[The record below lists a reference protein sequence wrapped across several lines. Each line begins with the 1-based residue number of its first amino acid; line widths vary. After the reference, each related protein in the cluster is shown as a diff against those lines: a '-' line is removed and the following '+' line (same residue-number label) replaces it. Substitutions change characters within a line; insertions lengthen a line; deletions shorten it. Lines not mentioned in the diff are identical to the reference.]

1 MSGEQAQASAL
12 PENSGTQAWR
22 ALTSA
27 GDSGAG
33 ATAGPFK
40 SQIGGIGPQIGFLFP
55 VGEMQG
61 VPIPEREVSG
71 DGGSRQAPVIRLVLL
86 LPETLR
92 FITGE
97 IVF

>member
-1 MSGEQAQASAL
+1 MTSGYDSSNTVWGMRALASAFMSGEQAQASAL

-40 SQIGGIGPQIGFLFP
+40 SQIGGIGPQSDFCFP
-55 VGEMQG
+55 SAKCRASQFRNGKYQETEAVGK
-61 VPIPEREVSG
+61 PR
-71 DGGSRQAPVIRLVLL
+71 
-86 LPETLR
+86 
-92 FITGE
+92 
-97 IVF
+97 